1 MAGDISTF
9 SSNFPFFL
17 LLTVCIEILI
27 GNLSNFWGDY
37 MRLRLSEDYV
47 IDTDDYR
54 REGLRIAILA
64 MSGHGKSNVAAD
76 VVEDVL
82 DQKGQA
88 IVLEP
93 ITEWH
98 TLKARYNNVVTVGG
112 EFQDL
117 PLEHDFAREYV
128 HASLENGVNL
138 VVNVSDLEE
147 EAEQRKFVAD
157 FLWNL
162 YRSEQKYRRVVFLAI
177 EEADIWAPQMWDQ
190 TSKQSLARVSLIAK
204 HGRKIGIFPIFITQR
219 PADFHKSP
227 LSQCNV
233 ILFGKFTSSA
243 DLDPRT
249 GVMYVVKK
257 LHIPIEEKDIISL
270 ETGEFIVW
278 DKFGVHRIKARKRT
292 CPHGADTPLVAPVP
306 FAAGVNQ
313 TLGSLKESIEK
324 ALATKKREK
333 SEIERLRAEV
343 EATKRENEE
352 LRKKADIK
360 IALSEMLKGPRL
372 QRETPDLT
380 AKLQELTKTYE
391 DRIAALEQ
399 EKKDKTER
407 IFTLESEKAELLEK
421 FKAYEPLDKALS
433 AIVETK
439 LAARLPMSMPM
450 PVPSTAVVGL
460 QTVTT
465 VVDVPA
471 AIKRVTITED
481 TVKGK
486 IFALAKKGF
495 FDAWKTA
502 KEVHKKLID
511 DANYCTYAAVN
522 EALNQLVK
530 DGLFGMKHTDRN
542 RYKLAP
548 NVVFENPEKG
558 VEA

>member
-1 MAGDISTF
+1 MK
-9 SSNFPFFL
+9 
-17 LLTVCIEILI
+17 
-27 GNLSNFWGDY
+27 
-37 MRLRLSEDYV
+37 LRLSEDYV
-47 IDTDDYR
+47 IDTEDYR

-64 MSGHGKSNVAAD
+64 MSGHGKSNAAAD
-76 VVEDVL
+76 IVEDVL

-98 TLKARYNNVVTVGG
+98 TLKARYNNVVAVGG

-117 PLEHDFAREYV
+117 PLEQDFAREYV

-162 YRSEQKYRRVVFLAI
+162 YRSEQKYRRVVFLAV
-177 EEADIWAPQMWDQ
+177 EEADTWAPQMWDQ
-190 TSKQSLARVSLIAK
+190 TSRQSLARVSLIAK
-204 HGRKIGIFPIFITQR
+204 HGRKIGIFPIFVTQR

-243 DLDPRT
+243 DLDPKT
-249 GVMYVVKK
+249 GIMYVVKK
-257 LHIPIEEKDIISL
+257 LHIPVEEKDVIGL
-270 ETGEFIVW
+270 ETGEFIAW
-278 DKFGVHRIKARKRT
+278 DKFGVHKVKVRKRS

-324 ALATKKREK
+324 ALAAKKRER
-333 SEIERLRAEV
+333 SEIERLRAMV
-343 EATKRENEE
+343 EEAKRENEE

-360 IALSEMLKGPRL
+360 IAISEMLKGSGPHH
-372 QRETPDLT
+372 ETPDIT
-380 AKLQELTKTYE
+380 VKLQELTKTYE
-391 DRIAALEQ
+391 DRIAGLEQ
-399 EKKDKTER
+399 EKKDKAEG
-407 IFTLESEKAELLEK
+407 FLALESEKAALQEK
-421 FKAYEPLDKALS
+421 FKAYESFDKALT
-433 AIVETK
+433 AIIENK
-439 LAARLPMSMPM
+439 LPTDLPTNLPT
-450 PVPSTAVVGL
+450 PSGDVVGL
-460 QTVTT
+460 QTITT

-486 IFALAKKGF
+486 VFALAKTTF
-495 FDAWKTA
+495 FGVWRTA
-502 KEVHKKLID
+502 AEVHKRLID
-511 DANYCTYAAVN
+511 DANYCTSQAVN
-522 EALNQLVK
+522 EALNQLLK

-548 NVVFENPEKG
+548 NVVFENKE
-558 VEA
+558 VEAK

>member
-1 MAGDISTF
+1 MK
-9 SSNFPFFL
+9 
-17 LLTVCIEILI
+17 
-27 GNLSNFWGDY
+27 
-37 MRLRLSEDYV
+37 LRLSEDYV

-54 REGLRIAILA
+54 KEGLRIAILA
-64 MSGHGKSNVAAD
+64 MSGHGKSNAAAD

-88 IVLEP
+88 IILEP

-98 TLKARYNNVVTVGG
+98 TLKARYNNVVAVGG

-117 PLEHDFAREYV
+117 PLEQDFAREFV

-147 EAEQRKFVAD
+147 ETKQRKFVAD
-157 FLWNL
+157 FLWSL
-162 YRSEQKYRRVVFLAI
+162 YRSEQKYRRVVFLAV
-177 EEADIWAPQMWDQ
+177 EEADTWAPQMWDQ

-243 DLDPRT
+243 DLDPKT
-249 GVMYVVKK
+249 GIMYVVKK

-270 ETGEFIVW
+270 ETGEFVVW
-278 DKFGVHRIKARKRT
+278 DKFGVHRIKVRKRI

-324 ALATKKREK
+324 VLAAKKRER

-343 EATKRENEE
+343 ETARRENEE

-360 IALSEMLKGPRL
+360 IAISEMLNGERVGK
-372 QRETPDLT
+372 ETPGLT
-380 AKLQELTKTYE
+380 AKLQELTKSYE
-391 DRIAALEQ
+391 DRIAVLEQ

-407 IFTLESEKAELLEK
+407 ILAVESEKAELLEK
-421 FKAYEPLDKALS
+421 FKAYEHLDNALTTIIES
-433 AIVETK
+433 K
-439 LAARLPMSMPM
+439 LATHPPTSMPL
-450 PVPSTAVVGL
+450 PSGAVVGL

-471 AIKRVTITED
+471 AEKRVTISED

-486 IFALAKKGF
+486 VFALAKKGF
-495 FDAWKTA
+495 FDGWKSA
-502 KEVHKKLID
+502 AEVHKRLID
-511 DANYCTYAAVN
+511 DANYCTLQAVN

-542 RYKLAP
+542 RFKLAP
-548 NVVFENPEKG
+548 SVVFEDILK
-558 VEA
+558 AK

>member
-1 MAGDISTF
+1 MK
-9 SSNFPFFL
+9 
-17 LLTVCIEILI
+17 
-27 GNLSNFWGDY
+27 
-37 MRLRLSEDYV
+37 LRLSEDYV

-54 REGLRIAILA
+54 KEGLRIAILA
-64 MSGHGKSNVAAD
+64 MSGHGKSNAAAD

-88 IVLEP
+88 IILEP

-147 EAEQRKFVAD
+147 ESEQRKFVAD

-162 YRSEQKYRRVVFLAI
+162 YRSEQKYRRVVFLAV
-177 EEADIWAPQMWDQ
+177 EEADTWAPQMWDQ

-243 DLDPRT
+243 DLDLKT
-249 GVMYVVKK
+249 GVMFVVKK

-270 ETGEFIVW
+270 ETGEFIAW

-306 FAAGVNQ
+306 FAAGINQ
-313 TLGSLKESIEK
+313 TLGSLKEAILK
-324 ALATKKREK
+324 AVEAKKKEK
-333 SEIERLRAEV
+333 SLVERLQAELAAKD
-343 EATKRENEE
+343 EKIKE
-352 LRKKADIK
+352 LEKKADIK
-360 IALSEMLKGPRL
+360 IAVSEMLKGERPV
-372 QRETPDLT
+372 RETPDLT
-380 AKLQELTKTYE
+380 AKITELTKTYE
-391 DRIAALEQ
+391 DRITALEQ

-407 IFTLESEKAELLEK
+407 ILALESEKASLVEK
-421 FKAYEPLDKALS
+421 FKVYEPLDKALS
-433 AIVETK
+433 AIVEGK
-439 LAARLPMSMPM
+439 LATHLPLSMPT
-450 PVPSTAVVGL
+450 PSGAVVGL
-460 QTVTT
+460 QNVTT

-471 AIKRVTITED
+471 AVKRVTITED

-486 IFALAKKGF
+486 VFALAKKVF

-548 NVVFENPEKG
+548 NVVFESPQKG

>member
-1 MAGDISTF
+1 MK
-9 SSNFPFFL
+9 
-17 LLTVCIEILI
+17 
-27 GNLSNFWGDY
+27 
-37 MRLRLSEDYV
+37 LRLSEDYV

-98 TLKARYNNVVTVGG
+98 TLKARYNNVVAVGG

-117 PLEHDFAREYV
+117 PLEQDFAREYV

-162 YRSEQKYRRVVFLAI
+162 YRSEQKYRRVVFLAV
-177 EEADIWAPQMWDQ
+177 EEADTWAPQMWDQ
-190 TSKQSLARVSLIAK
+190 SSKQSLARVSLIAK

-249 GVMYVVKK
+249 GIMYVVKK

-270 ETGEFIVW
+270 ETGEFIAW
-278 DKFGVHRIKARKRT
+278 DKFGVHRIKVRKRV

-324 ALATKKREK
+324 ALAAKKRER
-333 SEIERLRAEV
+333 SEIERLRV
-343 EATKRENEE
+343 ELEAKERDIKE
-352 LRKKADIK
+352 LQKKADIK
-360 IALSEMLKGPRL
+360 IAISEMLKSPG
-372 QRETPDLT
+372 QQGETPDLT

-391 DRIAALEQ
+391 EELKTKSERIIALES
-399 EKKDKTER
+399 DKTG
-407 IFTLESEKAELLEK
+407 LQEK
-421 FKAYEPLDKALS
+421 FKVYESLDKALS
-433 AIVETK
+433 TIIDSK
-439 LAARLPMSMPM
+439 LAVHMPASI
-450 PVPSTAVVGL
+450 PASSSAVVGL
-460 QTVTT
+460 QAVTT

-471 AIKRVTITED
+471 AVKRVTITED

-486 IFALAKKGF
+486 VFALAKTAF
-495 FDAWKTA
+495 FDVWRTA
-502 KEVHKKLID
+502 AEVHKRLID
-511 DANYCTYAAVN
+511 DANYCTMQAVN
-522 EALNQLVK
+522 EALNQLLK

-548 NVVFENPEKG
+548 NVVFETKE
-558 VEA
+558 VEGKER

>member
-1 MAGDISTF
+1 MK
-9 SSNFPFFL
+9 
-17 LLTVCIEILI
+17 
-27 GNLSNFWGDY
+27 
-37 MRLRLSEDYV
+37 LRLSEDYV

-54 REGLRIAILA
+54 REGLRIAVLA

-76 VVEDVL
+76 IVEDVL

-88 IVLEP
+88 IILEP

-117 PLEHDFAREYV
+117 PLEYDFAREYV

-147 EAEQRKFVAD
+147 ETEQRKFVAD

-177 EEADIWAPQMWDQ
+177 EEADTWAPQMWDQ
-190 TSKQSLARVSLIAK
+190 SSRQSLARMSLIAK

-243 DLDPRT
+243 DLDTKT
-249 GVMYVVKK
+249 GIMYVVKK
-257 LHIPIEEKDIISL
+257 LHILIEEKDVISL

-278 DKFGVHRIKARKRT
+278 DKFGVHRIKVRKRS

-324 ALATKKREK
+324 ALAAKKRER

-360 IALSEMLKGPRL
+360 IAISEILKGSGPHH
-372 QRETPDLT
+372 ETPDIT
-380 AKLQELTKTYE
+380 VKLQELAKTYK
-391 DRIAALEQ
+391 DRIAGLEQ
-399 EKKDKTER
+399 EKKDKTEK
-407 IFTLESEKAELLEK
+407 FLALESEKAELQEK
-421 FKAYEPLDKALS
+421 FKAYEPLDKALTT
-433 AIVETK
+433 IVENI
-439 LAARLPMSMPM
+439 LATCLPVSMPT
-450 PVPSTAVVGL
+450 PSSAVVGL

-471 AIKRVTITED
+471 AIKRVTISED

-486 IFALAKKGF
+486 VFALAKKGF
-495 FDAWKTA
+495 FDSWKSA
-502 KEVHKKLID
+502 AEVHKRLID
-511 DANYCTYAAVN
+511 DANFCTLQAAN
-522 EALNQLVK
+522 EALNQLVR

-542 RYKLAP
+542 RFKLAP
-548 NVVFENPEKG
+548 NVVFEDKKKEL
-558 VEA
+558 VQQAS

>member
-1 MAGDISTF
+1 MK
-9 SSNFPFFL
+9 
-17 LLTVCIEILI
+17 
-27 GNLSNFWGDY
+27 
-37 MRLRLSEDYV
+37 LRLSDDYV
-47 IDTDDYR
+47 IDTDDYS
-54 REGLRIAILA
+54 REGLRIAVLA
-64 MSGHGKSNVAAD
+64 MSGHGKSNAAAD
-76 VVEDVL
+76 IVEDVL
-82 DQKGQA
+82 DQMGQA

-117 PLEHDFAREYV
+117 PLEQDFSREYV

-147 EAEQRKFVAD
+147 EADQRKFVAD

-162 YRSEQKYRRVVFLAI
+162 YRSEQKYRRVVFLAV
-177 EEADIWAPQMWDQ
+177 EEADTWAPQMWDQ

-243 DLDPRT
+243 DLDSRT
-249 GVMYVVKK
+249 GIMYVVKK
-257 LHIPIEEKDIISL
+257 LHVPIEEKDIISL

-278 DKFGVHRIKARKRT
+278 DKFGVHRVKVRKRT

-324 ALATKKREK
+324 VLAAKKREK
-333 SEIERLRAEV
+333 SEIERLRDEV
-343 EATKRENEE
+343 AAAKRENEE

-360 IALSEMLKGPRL
+360 IAISEMLKGERPA
-372 QRETPDLT
+372 RETTDLT
-380 AKLQELTKTYE
+380 AKLGELTKAYE
-391 DRIAALEQ
+391 DRIATLEQ

-407 IFTLESEKAELLEK
+407 LLALESEKAELLEK
-421 FKAYEPLDKALS
+421 FKAYESLDKALTV
-433 AIVETK
+433 IVEGK
-439 LAARLPMSMPM
+439 LAGHLPASMPTT
-450 PVPSTAVVGL
+450 PSSVVGL
-460 QTVTT
+460 QSVTT

-471 AIKRVTITED
+471 AIKRVTIPTD

-486 IFALAKKGF
+486 VFALAKLGF

-502 KEVHKKLID
+502 KEVHKKLIE

-530 DGLFGMKHTDRN
+530 DALFGMKHTDRN
-542 RYKLAP
+542 RFKLAP
-548 NVVFENPEKG
+548 NVVFEK
-558 VEA
+558 A

>member
-1 MAGDISTF
+1 MK
-9 SSNFPFFL
+9 
-17 LLTVCIEILI
+17 
-27 GNLSNFWGDY
+27 
-37 MRLRLSEDYV
+37 LRLSEDYV

-54 REGLRIAILA
+54 REGLRIAVLA
-64 MSGHGKSNVAAD
+64 MSGHGKSNAAAD
-76 VVEDVL
+76 VIEDVL

-88 IVLEP
+88 IILEP

-98 TLKARYNNVVTVGG
+98 TLKARYNNVVAVGG

-117 PLEHDFAREYV
+117 PLEQDFAREYV

-147 EAEQRKFVAD
+147 EADQRKFVAD

-162 YRSEQKYRRVVFLAI
+162 YRSEQKYRRVFFLAV
-177 EEADIWAPQMWDQ
+177 EEADTWAPQMWDQ

-243 DLDPRT
+243 DLDPKT
-249 GVMYVVKK
+249 GIMYVVKK

-278 DKFGVHRIKARKRT
+278 DKFGVHRVKVRKRS

-324 ALATKKREK
+324 ALAAKKRER

-360 IALSEMLKGPRL
+360 IAISEMLKDSGPPH
-372 QRETPDLT
+372 ETPSLT
-380 AKLQELTKTYE
+380 AKITELTKTYE
-391 DRIAALEQ
+391 DRIATLEQ
-399 EKKDKTER
+399 EKKDKAER
-407 IFTLESEKAELLEK
+407 LLALESELSVLQEK
-421 FKAYEPLDKALS
+421 FKAYESFDKALTTIIES
-433 AIVETK
+433 K
-439 LAARLPMSMPM
+439 LATYVPTSMPAA
-450 PVPSTAVVGL
+450 SGAVIEL

-471 AIKRVTITED
+471 AVKRVTIPTD

-486 IFALAKKGF
+486 VFALAKLGF

-502 KEVHKKLID
+502 KEVHKRLID

-548 NVVFENPEKG
+548 NVVFESSAKE

>member
-1 MAGDISTF
+1 
-9 SSNFPFFL
+9 
-17 LLTVCIEILI
+17 
-27 GNLSNFWGDY
+27 

-88 IVLEP
+88 IILEP

-112 EFQDL
+112 EFRDL
-117 PLEHDFAREYV
+117 PLEHDFAKEYV

-138 VVNVSDLEE
+138 VVNISDLEE

-162 YRSEQKYRRVVFLAI
+162 YRSEQKYRRVIFLAV
-177 EEADIWAPQMWDQ
+177 EEADTWAPQMWDQ

-243 DLDPRT
+243 DLDSRT
-249 GVMYVVKK
+249 GIMYVVKK
-257 LHIPIEEKDIISL
+257 LHIAIEEKDIISL

-278 DKFGVHRIKARKRT
+278 DKFGVHRVKVRKRS

-306 FAAGVNQ
+306 FAAGVNE

-324 ALATKKREK
+324 ALVAKKREK
-333 SEIERLRAEV
+333 SEIERLRVEV
-343 EATKRENEE
+343 EAAKRENEE

-360 IALSEMLKGPRL
+360 IAISEMLKGERPA
-372 QRETPDLT
+372 RETPDLT
-380 AKLQELTKTYE
+380 AKLGELTKAYE
-391 DRIAALEQ
+391 DRIEALEQ
-399 EKKDKTER
+399 EKKDKAEKL
-407 IFTLESEKAELLEK
+407 IAVKSEMTLLREK

-433 AIVETK
+433 AIVEGK
-439 LAARLPMSMPM
+439 LATYLPSSLPA
-450 PVPSTAVVGL
+450 SSSAVVGL
-460 QTVTT
+460 QSVTT

-471 AIKRVTITED
+471 AVKRVTIPTD

-486 IFALAKKGF
+486 VFALAKLGL

-502 KEVHKKLID
+502 KEAHKKLID

-542 RYKLAP
+542 RFKLAP
-548 NVVFENPEKG
+548 NVVFEK
-558 VEA
+558 A

>member
-1 MAGDISTF
+1 MK
-9 SSNFPFFL
+9 
-17 LLTVCIEILI
+17 
-27 GNLSNFWGDY
+27 
-37 MRLRLSEDYV
+37 LRLSGDYV

-54 REGLRIAILA
+54 REGLRIAVLA
-64 MSGHGKSNVAAD
+64 MSGHGKSNAAAD
-76 VVEDVL
+76 IVEDVL

-88 IVLEP
+88 IILEP

-162 YRSEQKYRRVVFLAI
+162 YRSEQKYRRVVFLAV
-177 EEADIWAPQMWDQ
+177 EEADTWAPQMWDQ

-249 GVMYVVKK
+249 GIMYVVKK

-270 ETGEFIVW
+270 ETGEFIAW
-278 DKFGVHRIKARKRT
+278 DKFGVHRIKARKRS

-306 FAAGVNQ
+306 FATGVSQ

-324 ALATKKREK
+324 ALATKKRER

-343 EATKRENEE
+343 EAIKRENEE

-360 IALSEMLKGPRL
+360 IAISEMLKGPGP
-372 QRETPDLT
+372 QRETPGLT

-407 IFTLESEKAELLEK
+407 VLALESEKAELLEK
-421 FKAYEPLDKALS
+421 FKAYESFENALT
-433 AIVETK
+433 AIVENK
-439 LAARLPMSMPM
+439 LATHLPASMPT
-450 PVPSTAVVGL
+450 PSTAVVGL

-471 AIKRVTITED
+471 AVKRVTIPTD

-486 IFALAKKGF
+486 VFALAKLGF

-502 KEVHKKLID
+502 KEVHKRLID

-548 NVVFENPEKG
+548 NVLFEHPEKR

>member
-1 MAGDISTF
+1 MK
-9 SSNFPFFL
+9 
-17 LLTVCIEILI
+17 
-27 GNLSNFWGDY
+27 
-37 MRLRLSEDYV
+37 LRLSEDYV

-54 REGLRIAILA
+54 KEGLRIAVLA
-64 MSGHGKSNVAAD
+64 MSGHGKSNATAD
-76 VVEDVL
+76 IVEDVL

-117 PLEHDFAREYV
+117 PLEQDFSREYV

-177 EEADIWAPQMWDQ
+177 EEADTWAPQMWDQ

-227 LSQCNV
+227 LSQCNI

-243 DLDPRT
+243 DLDSRT
-249 GVMYVVKK
+249 GIMYVVKK

-270 ETGEFIVW
+270 ETGEFIAW
-278 DKFGVHRIKARKRT
+278 DKFGVHRIKARKRM
-292 CPHGADTPLVAPVP
+292 CPHGADTPLVAPIP

-313 TLGSLKESIEK
+313 TLGFLKDSIER
-324 ALATKKREK
+324 ALAAKKREK
-333 SEIERLRAEV
+333 SELERLRAEV

-360 IALSEMLKGPRL
+360 IALSEMLKGSGA
-372 QRETPDLT
+372 QRETPEIT
-380 AKLQELTKTYE
+380 TKLQELTKTYE

-399 EKKDKTER
+399 EKKDKAER
-407 IFTLESEKAELLEK
+407 LLSLESEIAALQLK
-421 FKAYEPLDKALS
+421 FKVYESFDKALS
-433 AIVETK
+433 AIVEGK
-439 LAARLPMSMPM
+439 LAAYLPTSMPT
-450 PVPSTAVVGL
+450 PSGAVVEL
-460 QTVTT
+460 QGVTT
-465 VVDVPA
+465 VVEVPSA
-471 AIKRVTITED
+471 VKRVTIPTD

-486 IFALAKKGF
+486 VFALAKIGF

-502 KEVHKKLID
+502 KEVHKRLID
-511 DANYCTYAAVN
+511 NANYCTYAAVN

-542 RYKLAP
+542 RFKLAP
-548 NVVFENPEKG
+548 NVVFEK
-558 VEA
+558 A

>member
-1 MAGDISTF
+1 MK
-9 SSNFPFFL
+9 
-17 LLTVCIEILI
+17 
-27 GNLSNFWGDY
+27 
-37 MRLRLSEDYV
+37 LRLSEDYV

-64 MSGHGKSNVAAD
+64 MSGHGKSNAAAD

-88 IVLEP
+88 IILEP

-98 TLKARYNNVVTVGG
+98 TLKARYNNVVAVGG

-117 PLEHDFAREYV
+117 PLEQDFAREYV

-177 EEADIWAPQMWDQ
+177 EEADTWAPQMWDQ
-190 TSKQSLARVSLIAK
+190 TSKQSLFKVSLIAK

-243 DLDPRT
+243 DLDPKT
-249 GVMYVVKK
+249 GIMYVVKK

-270 ETGEFIVW
+270 ETGEFIAW
-278 DKFGVHRIKARKRT
+278 DKFGVRRIKVRKRI
-292 CPHGADTPLVAPVP
+292 CPHGADTPLVAPIP

-324 ALATKKREK
+324 ALAAKKRER

-343 EATKRENEE
+343 EAFKRENEE

-360 IALSEMLKGPRL
+360 IAISEMLKGPGQ
-372 QRETPDLT
+372 QREMPDLT
-380 AKLQELTKTYE
+380 AKITELTKTYE
-391 DRIAALEQ
+391 DRIAVLER
-399 EKKDKTER
+399 EKKDKAER
-407 IFTLESEKAELLEK
+407 ILAVESEKAELLEK
-421 FKAYEPLDKALS
+421 FKAYETLDKALT
-433 AIVETK
+433 AIIENK
-439 LAARLPMSMPM
+439 LATHLPASMP
-450 PVPSTAVVGL
+450 SSAGAVVGL

-465 VVDVPA
+465 VVDVPSA
-471 AIKRVTITED
+471 VKRVTISED

-486 IFALAKKGF
+486 VFALAKKGF
-495 FDAWKTA
+495 FDAWKSA
-502 KEVHKKLID
+502 AEVHKRLID
-511 DANYCTYAAVN
+511 DANYCTLQTVN

-542 RYKLAP
+542 RFKLAP
-548 NVVFENPEKG
+548 NVVFEDKLKAKE
-558 VEA
+558 

>member
-1 MAGDISTF
+1 MK
-9 SSNFPFFL
+9 
-17 LLTVCIEILI
+17 
-27 GNLSNFWGDY
+27 
-37 MRLRLSEDYV
+37 LRLSEDYV

-54 REGLRIAILA
+54 KEGLRIAILA

-76 VVEDVL
+76 IVEDVL

-88 IVLEP
+88 IILEP

-147 EAEQRKFVAD
+147 ESEQRKFVAD

-162 YRSEQKYRRVVFLAI
+162 YRSEQKYRRVIFLAV
-177 EEADIWAPQMWDQ
+177 EEADTWAPQMWDQ
-190 TSKQSLARVSLIAK
+190 SSRQSLARMSLIAK

-243 DLDPRT
+243 DLDTKT
-249 GVMYVVKK
+249 GIMYVVKK
-257 LHIPIEEKDIISL
+257 LHILIEEKDVISL

-278 DKFGVHRIKARKRT
+278 DKFGVHRIKVRKRT

-324 ALATKKREK
+324 ALAAKKRER

-360 IALSEMLKGPRL
+360 IAISEMLKGERTA
-372 QRETPDLT
+372 RDTPHLT
-380 AKLQELTKTYE
+380 AKLGELTKTYE
-391 DRIAALEQ
+391 DRIGVLEQ

-407 IFTLESEKAELLEK
+407 ILAVESEKAELLEK
-421 FKAYEPLDKALS
+421 FRAYESLDKALTTIIDS
-433 AIVETK
+433 KLATHLPMNARGLPSDVPSEVVVGQEFPRVTVSVRKPIVETDEGNWRGR
-439 LAARLPMSMPM
+439 LVLLVADGYFDEPRRLTPVRERLQQDYGALPNAALISNELVELVKMHLLQRRQEGGQWVYSMYP
-450 PVPSTAVVGL
+450 
-460 QTVTT
+460 
-465 VVDVPA
+465 
-471 AIKRVTITED
+471 E
-481 TVKGK
+481 
-486 IFALAKKGF
+486 
-495 FDAWKTA
+495 A
-502 KEVHKKLID
+502 KERINRK
-511 DANYCTYAAVN
+511 
-522 EALNQLVK
+522 EVK
-530 DGLFGMKHTDRN
+530 
-542 RYKLAP
+542 
-548 NVVFENPEKG
+548 V
-558 VEA
+558 

>member
-1 MAGDISTF
+1 MK
-9 SSNFPFFL
+9 
-17 LLTVCIEILI
+17 
-27 GNLSNFWGDY
+27 
-37 MRLRLSEDYV
+37 LRLSEDYV
-47 IDTDDYR
+47 IDTDNYR
-54 REGLRIAILA
+54 KEGLRIAVLA
-64 MSGHGKSNVAAD
+64 MSGHGKSNAAAD
-76 VVEDVL
+76 IVEDVL

-88 IVLEP
+88 IILEP

-117 PLEHDFAREYV
+117 PLEQDFAKEYV

-162 YRSEQKYRRVVFLAI
+162 YRSEQKHRRVVFLAV
-177 EEADIWAPQMWDQ
+177 EEADTWAPQMWDQ
-190 TSKQSLARVSLIAK
+190 TSKQSLARASLIAK

-243 DLDPRT
+243 DLDSRT
-249 GVMYVVKK
+249 GIMYVVKK
-257 LHIPIEEKDIISL
+257 LHIPIEEKDIIGL

-278 DKFGVHRIKARKRT
+278 DKFGVHKVKVRKRT

-313 TLGSLKESIEK
+313 TLGSLKDSIEK

-343 EATKRENEE
+343 EATKHENEE
-352 LRKKADIK
+352 LRKKAEIK
-360 IALSEMLKGPRL
+360 IALSEMLKGSGA
-372 QRETPDLT
+372 QRETPEIT
-380 AKLQELTKTYE
+380 TKLEELTKTYE
-391 DRIAALEQ
+391 DRIATLEQ
-399 EKKDKTER
+399 ERKDKIER
-407 IFTLESEKAELLEK
+407 VLVLESEIAALQEK
-421 FKAYEPLDKALS
+421 FKVYEPLDKALS
-433 AIVETK
+433 AIVEGK
-439 LAARLPMSMPM
+439 MAAHQPVSMPAT
-450 PVPSTAVVGL
+450 SGAVVEL
-460 QTVTT
+460 QTVMT

-471 AIKRVTITED
+471 AIKRVTIPTD

-486 IFALAKKGF
+486 VFALAKLGF
-495 FDAWKTA
+495 FDAWKSA
-502 KEVHKKLID
+502 AEVHKRLVD
-511 DANYCTYAAVN
+511 DANYCTPQAVN
-522 EALNQLVK
+522 EALSQLVK

-542 RYKLAP
+542 RFKLAP
-548 NVVFENPEKG
+548 NVGFEKSEK
-558 VEA
+558 VR

>member
-1 MAGDISTF
+1 MK
-9 SSNFPFFL
+9 
-17 LLTVCIEILI
+17 
-27 GNLSNFWGDY
+27 LS
-37 MRLRLSEDYV
+37 LSEDYL

-54 REGLRIAILA
+54 KEGLRIAILA
-64 MSGHGKSNVAAD
+64 MSGHGKSNAAAD

-88 IVLEP
+88 IILEP

-117 PLEHDFAREYV
+117 PLEQDFAKEYV

-147 EAEQRKFVAD
+147 ETEQRKFVAD

-162 YRSEQKYRRVVFLAI
+162 YRSEQKYRRVVFLAV
-177 EEADIWAPQMWDQ
+177 EEADTWAPQMWDQ

-204 HGRKIGIFPIFITQR
+204 HGRKIGVFPIFITQR

-249 GVMYVVKK
+249 GIMYVVKK

-270 ETGEFIVW
+270 ETGEFVVW
-278 DKFGVHRIKARKRT
+278 DKFGVHRVKARKRT

-306 FAAGVNQ
+306 FAAGINQ
-313 TLGSLKESIEK
+313 TLGSLKEAILK
-324 ALATKKREK
+324 AVEAKKKER
-333 SEIERLRAEV
+333 SLVERLQS
-343 EATKRENEE
+343 E
-352 LRKKADIK
+352 LAAKDERIKELEKKVDIK
-360 IALSEMLKGPRL
+360 IAVSEMLKGERPAK
-372 QRETPDLT
+372 ETPDLT
-380 AKLQELTKTYE
+380 AQLQELTKTYE
-391 DRIAALEQ
+391 DRIATLEQ

-407 IFTLESEKAELLEK
+407 ILALESEKASYEEK
-421 FKAYEPLDKALS
+421 FKVYEPLDKALS
-433 AIVETK
+433 AIVEGKMATHIP
-439 LAARLPMSMPM
+439 ASM
-450 PVPSTAVVGL
+450 PVPSGAVVGL

-471 AIKRVTITED
+471 AVKRVTIPTD

-486 IFALAKKGF
+486 VFALAKLGF

-502 KEVHKKLID
+502 KEAHKKLID

-522 EALNQLVK
+522 EVLNQLVK
-530 DGLFGMKHTDRN
+530 DGLFGMKRTDRN

-548 NVVFENPEKG
+548 NVVFEKSARQ
-558 VEA
+558 VET

>member
-1 MAGDISTF
+1 
-9 SSNFPFFL
+9 
-17 LLTVCIEILI
+17 
-27 GNLSNFWGDY
+27 
-37 MRLRLSEDYV
+37 
-47 IDTDDYR
+47 
-54 REGLRIAILA
+54 
-64 MSGHGKSNVAAD
+64 
-76 VVEDVL
+76 
-82 DQKGQA
+82 
-88 IVLEP
+88 
-93 ITEWH
+93 
-98 TLKARYNNVVTVGG
+98 
-112 EFQDL
+112 
-117 PLEHDFAREYV
+117 
-128 HASLENGVNL
+128 
-138 VVNVSDLEE
+138 
-147 EAEQRKFVAD
+147 
-157 FLWNL
+157 
-162 YRSEQKYRRVVFLAI
+162 
-177 EEADIWAPQMWDQ
+177 MWDQ
-190 TSKQSLARVSLIAK
+190 SSRQSLARVSLIAK

-249 GVMYVVKK
+249 GIMYVVKK
-257 LHIPIEEKDIISL
+257 LHIPIEEKDIVSL
-270 ETGEFIVW
+270 KTGEFIVW
-278 DKFGVHRIKARKRT
+278 DKFGVHRVKVRKRT

-313 TLGSLKESIEK
+313 TLGSLKEAIEK
-324 ALATKKREK
+324 ALVAKKRER

-343 EATKRENEE
+343 EAIKRENEE

-360 IALSEMLKGPRL
+360 IAISEMLKAPRP

-380 AKLQELTKTYE
+380 TKITELTKTYE
-391 DRIAALEQ
+391 DRVAALEQ

-407 IFTLESEKAELLEK
+407 ILALESEIVALQEK

-439 LAARLPMSMPM
+439 LAAHLPINMPA
-450 PVPSTAVVGL
+450 PSTAVVGL

-471 AIKRVTITED
+471 AVKRITITEE

-486 IFALAKKGF
+486 VFALAKLGF

-502 KEVHKKLID
+502 KEVHKRLID
-511 DANYCTYAAVN
+511 DANYCTYATVN

-548 NVVFENPEKG
+548 NVVFEKPGKG
-558 VEA
+558 IEA

>member
-1 MAGDISTF
+1 
-9 SSNFPFFL
+9 
-17 LLTVCIEILI
+17 
-27 GNLSNFWGDY
+27 
-37 MRLRLSEDYV
+37 
-47 IDTDDYR
+47 
-54 REGLRIAILA
+54 
-64 MSGHGKSNVAAD
+64 
-76 VVEDVL
+76 
-82 DQKGQA
+82 
-88 IVLEP
+88 
-93 ITEWH
+93 
-98 TLKARYNNVVTVGG
+98 
-112 EFQDL
+112 
-117 PLEHDFAREYV
+117 V

-162 YRSEQKYRRVVFLAI
+162 YRSEQKYRRVVFLAV
-177 EEADIWAPQMWDQ
+177 EEADTWAPQMWDQ

-249 GVMYVVKK
+249 GIMYVVKK
-257 LHIPIEEKDIISL
+257 LHIPIEEKDIIGL

-278 DKFGVHRIKARKRT
+278 DKFGVHRLKARKRS

-324 ALATKKREK
+324 ALAAKKRER
-333 SEIERLRAEV
+333 SEIERLRVEV
-343 EATKRENEE
+343 EAIKRENEE

-360 IALSEMLKGPRL
+360 IAVSEMLKGERL
-372 QRETPDLT
+372 GKEAPDLT
-380 AKLQELTKTYE
+380 AKLQELTKAYE
-391 DRIAALEQ
+391 DRIATLEQ

-407 IFTLESEKAELLEK
+407 ILALESEKVGLLKK
-421 FKAYEPLDKALS
+421 FEVYEPLDKALTVL
-433 AIVETK
+433 IENK
-439 LAARLPMSMPM
+439 LATHLPASMPS
-450 PVPSTAVVGL
+450 PSGAVVGL

-471 AIKRVTITED
+471 AVKRVTIPTD

-486 IFALAKKGF
+486 VFALAKLGF
-495 FDAWKTA
+495 FDAWRTA
-502 KEVHKKLID
+502 KEVHKRLID
-511 DANYCTYAAVN
+511 DASYCTYAAAN

-542 RYKLAP
+542 RFKLAP
-548 NVVFENPEKG
+548 NVVFDK
-558 VEA
+558 A

>member
-1 MAGDISTF
+1 MK
-9 SSNFPFFL
+9 
-17 LLTVCIEILI
+17 
-27 GNLSNFWGDY
+27 
-37 MRLRLSEDYV
+37 LRLSEDYV

-54 REGLRIAILA
+54 KEGLRIAVLA
-64 MSGHGKSNVAAD
+64 MSGHGKSNAAAD
-76 VVEDVL
+76 IVEDVL

-138 VVNVSDLEE
+138 VVNVSGLEE
-147 EAEQRKFVAD
+147 ETEQRKFVAD

-162 YRSEQKYRRVVFLAI
+162 YRSEQKYRRVVFLAV
-177 EEADIWAPQMWDQ
+177 EEADTWAPQMWDQ
-190 TSKQSLARVSLIAK
+190 TSRQSLARVSLIAK

-243 DLDPRT
+243 DLDSRT
-249 GVMYVVKK
+249 GIMYVVKK
-257 LHIPIEEKDIISL
+257 LHITIEEKDIISL
-270 ETGEFIVW
+270 ETGEFIAW
-278 DKFGVHRIKARKRT
+278 DKFGVHRVKVRKRS

-333 SEIERLRAEV
+333 SEIERLRSEV
-343 EATKRENEE
+343 EVAKRENEE

-360 IALSEMLKGPRL
+360 IAVSEMLKGEGSAK
-372 QRETPDLT
+372 ETPSLT
-380 AKLQELTKTYE
+380 AKITELTKTYE
-391 DRIAALEQ
+391 DRIEVLEQ
-399 EKKDKTER
+399 EKKDKAER
-407 IFTLESEKAELLEK
+407 LVALESEKAGLLER
-421 FKAYEPLDKALS
+421 FKAYESLDKALTV
-433 AIVETK
+433 IVEGK
-439 LAARLPMSMPM
+439 LAGRLPASMP
-450 PVPSTAVVGL
+450 TASSSVVGL
-460 QTVTT
+460 QSVTT
-465 VVDVPA
+465 VVDVPSA
-471 AIKRVTITED
+471 VKRVTIPTD

-486 IFALAKKGF
+486 VFALAKLGF

-502 KEVHKKLID
+502 KEVHKRLID

-542 RYKLAP
+542 RFKLAP
-548 NVVFENPEKG
+548 NVVFEK
-558 VEA
+558 A